1 VIRSPGHC
9 EQSSIDGDGSSSSQ
23 FKKAGSVSGFLFKV
37 TNWRFSNMPSPP
49 NDEVVLQLADDA
61 APQPAGIVER
71 LVRDDVDRKRFLKM
85 AGSAGAASF
94 GAFALAA
101 CGSSKK
107 AASTAATA
115 STSSTASSSSTGDL
129 GILNY
134 ALTLEYLETEFYGK
148 VVASGLFS
156 GKVGALIK
164 DFGNQELTHV
174 EALKGAVE
182 KLGGTPVAKPEGK
195 FPISNANQVA
205 QLAYTVE
212 NLGAAAYLGQAPNIQ
227 SPEVLATALAIH
239 TVEARHAATLGTL
252 VKKSVTPQGA
262 FATPADMS
270 TVLAAVKPFLA

>member
-1 VIRSPGHC
+1 
-9 EQSSIDGDGSSSSQ
+9 
-23 FKKAGSVSGFLFKV
+23 
-37 TNWRFSNMPSPP
+37 MPSPP
-49 NDEVVLQLADDA
+49 TGEAVRDSHTARQPQ

-71 LVRDDVDRKRFLKM
+71 LVRDDVPRKRFLKL

-94 GAFALAA
+94 GAFVLAA

-107 AASTAATA
+107 AATTAAA
-115 STSSTASSSSTGDL
+115 STSVPTTSPSSDSGDL
-129 GILNY
+129 AILNY

-148 VVASGLFS
+148 VLAAGLFS
-156 GKVGALIK
+156 GKVGALIR
-164 DFGNQELTHV
+164 DFGQQEATHV

-182 KLGGTPVAKPEGK
+182 KLGGTPVSKPEGR
-195 FPISNANQVA
+195 FPITSAAQVA

-212 NLGAAAYLGQAPNIQ
+212 NLGAAAYLGQAPNIK

-239 TVEARHAATLGTL
+239 SVEARHAATLGTL